1 MHELEDVPILAELGD
16 QLKAGFRRQGARRRP
31 SAGRL
36 AVVAAG
42 GTLAVIAVLAWGLG
56 GGGFVASEA
65 SAAQE
70 LRAAAD
76 AAARQP
82 EAFPGPRQFFYVRW
96 LEAALVPLAQPGELG
111 TISLQQSAR
120 LTIEGSQWWSTT
132 RAGRLRFRVLG
143 VTFRTPAARSLW
155 LKLGR
160 PSLRGS
166 AAIAAVLSEPAGP
179 KALGPHEALTLRRI
193 LALPTDPGTLY
204 RRLFAGGDAVDALFV
219 VRQLDVYPLG
229 PHLRAA
235 LYRALA
241 LVRGVEVA
249 GTVRTLAGSAGEA
262 IGADGVQLIIDPRSG
277 TLLGLRDVV
286 TAAEA
291 PVLKLPVGT
300 VTSEQAI
307 VARAI
312 TDSLTAPPR

>member
-16 QLKAGFRRQGARRRP
+16 QLKAGFRRREARRRP

-42 GTLAVIAVLAWGLG
+42 TTLAVIAVLAWGIG
-56 GGGFVASEA
+56 GGGFVSSEA
-65 SAAQE
+65 SAAQA

-76 AAARQP
+76 AASRQP
-82 EAFPGPRQFFYVRW
+82 EALPGPRQFFYVRW
-96 LEAALVPLAQPGELG
+96 LQMTLVPVLQPGALG
-111 TISLQQSAR
+111 TISLQRSAR
-120 LTIEGSQWWSTT
+120 LMTETSEWWSTT
-132 RAGRLRFRVLG
+132 RNGRIRSRVLG
-143 VTFRTPAARSLW
+143 FSFRTPAARSLW

-160 PSLRGS
+160 PPLGGLVLPVTV
-166 AAIAAVLSEPAGP
+166 AAEPIAAT
-179 KALGPHEALTLRRI
+179 LGPHETLSLRRI
-193 LALPTDPGTLY
+193 LALPTDPAALY
-204 RRLFAGGDAVDALFV
+204 RRLFAGDDAVDAVLV
-219 VRQLDVYPLG
+219 ARQLDIYPLG
-229 PHLRAA
+229 PRLRAA

-249 GTVRTLAGSAGEA
+249 GTVRTLTGSAGEA
-262 IGADGVQLIIDPRSG
+262 IGAGGVQLIVDPRNG
-277 TLLGLRDVV
+277 TMLGLRHVV

-291 PVLKLPVGT
+291 PVLKLPAGT
-300 VTSEQAI
+300 VASEQVI